1 VRLDWLKSEMLLE
14 VSELL
19 EYQRIERFLR
29 LTENVY
35 PDLVNAFFTSLKVK
49 EDSLKSRVKGV
60 TMKIT
65 PSI

>member
-1 VRLDWLKSEMLLE
+1 MLLE